1 MPLRLLHATS
11 VAALLAAAAA
21 AQDAFPQSLPVRC
34 EATVDAAAL
43 ATTGAATLRLSFTA
57 EQELDAAWSVR
68 VELRRGGTL
77 LLRRDHAPPTASRRW
92 PVGKPVAYALPL
104 PFRTPPAELRAG
116 DAVEVWLGFVDATG
130 ERKLPPLSAR
140 NEGGLAPVARFVWP
154 EVAAAADAA
163 VADAAIAAAAPLAA
177 KSPAEA
183 WDTLEFAF
191 RRVADYAQKQKL
203 QKALAGVGRM
213 PPAPLTFEEADIVR
227 RRVRD
232 ERARWLRQVA
242 GRMHD
247 AGKLHGALLL
257 LDEVGGALQEDAD
270 RAVLGALG
278 DAARTTKDRDA
289 IASRIFALGKE
300 QQAEA
305 QRLDGEAPK
314 GLARIAACEAMA
326 KDPQQRAVARE
337 LLRTLEFTPEH
348 REAGKA
354 AREALEKAWLAD
366 VPPEQRAEADAAR
379 NHPCWARTGSRVS
392 HRFVLIGP
400 QALVDGVPAD
410 SLLRFDLAYLYLTDL
425 FGRVPNPDGDRITVY
440 WKELWEF
447 GGGVG
452 GGKVIDIGNADP
464 AAKAT
469 RVDTG
474 LLYHELTHC
483 IDDTAPVYGG
493 MREGLA
499 DFGAA
504 FALLELGQQGPG
516 RAAVGLAARAFLQDY
531 LERDLEYWRIPNYG
545 PSAGFFLHFMTA
557 YGKSA
562 DGWQWDRY
570 RRFFR
575 DYRACKVKDARTPTL
590 ARAFGHHLAE
600 AFGEPAWADLI
611 RFRWPLLPE
620 DREAARREQR
630 AAAARQL
637 GPTLEDQPGSPVPRD
652 RLARELAQ
660 TGAGVERHG
669 ERLGVLRD
677 WQVIGPFRKQGVD
690 PDAFRFAPEL
700 EVDLQA
706 RYESINNNPTWRRP
720 GPKPVTVTP
729 SGWLQFDWQYMDDS
743 AIYALTHVTVAAP
756 TAAGLHLRGDDDVT
770 LFVNDELIGKH
781 DGGGGAQLGPWRPD
795 WTVGLPDA
803 IRFPISLRAG
813 RNKVLVKVRNT
824 WGGSGLTVALAQR
837 NGLPLAGWTADAE
850 PPTKKLA
857 AIDAPDGRKWPSRFR
872 ARFDQAGEHKKLDAV
887 VGSWRVRNG
896 ALEGHATDR
905 GVEWRKH
912 TVRPGFPKD
921 SPSNLAWLPEKAT
934 AEADAFLLTVDL
946 PADAPAPKLGLILQG
961 DGQRDALCGW
971 TLILEPQGEQVRA
984 WLERYDQ
991 RVYQSDLAPMPRDG
1005 KKPVV
1010 LAVSLWANRLTVRLG
1025 EQALFDQA
1033 PLLPI
1038 PGKRRIGF
1046 ATWGEAL
1053 RVEEIEL
1060 RAPARTR

>member
-1 MPLRLLHATS
+1 MPPRRIPVATVFS
-11 VAALLAAAAA
+11 LFAAALA
-21 AQDAFPQSLPVRC
+21 AQADFPQSLPVRC

-43 ATTGAATLRLSFTA
+43 ATTGTATLRLSFTA
-57 EQELDAAWSVR
+57 EQELDEAWSVR
-68 VELRRGGTL
+68 VELRRGSRV
-77 LLRRDHAPPTASRRW
+77 LLRRDHAPPTATRRW

-104 PFRTPPAELRAG
+104 PFRTPPADLRAG
-116 DAVEVWLGFVDATG
+116 DAVEVWLGFVDAKG
-130 ERKLPPLSAR
+130 ERKIAPLSAR
-140 NEGGLAPVARFVWP
+140 NDAGLAPVAQFVWP
-154 EVAAAADAA
+154 ALPAATDAAIADAA
-163 VADAAIAAAAPLAA
+163 VAAAAPLAA
-177 KSPAEA
+177 KSPPEA

-191 RRVADYAQKQKL
+191 RRIADYAQKQKL
-203 QKALAGVGRM
+203 LKALQGVGHM
-213 PPAPLTFEEADIVR
+213 PPAPLTFEEDDIVR

-232 ERARWLRQVA
+232 ERARYLRQVA

-247 AGKLHGALLL
+247 RGKLHGALLL

-278 DAARTTKDRDA
+278 EAQRTTQDRDG
-289 IASRIFALGKE
+289 IAAKIFALTKE
-300 QQAEA
+300 QEAEA
-305 QRLDGEAPK
+305 QRLDGETPK
-314 GLARIAACEAMA
+314 GLPRTAACEAMA
-326 KDPQQRAVARE
+326 KDPQKRAVARA

-354 AREALEKAWLAD
+354 AREALEAAWLAD
-366 VPPEQRAEADAAR
+366 VPPDQRAEAEAAMA
-379 NHPCWARTGSRVS
+379 HPCWARTASRVS

-400 QALVDGVPAD
+400 KALVDGVPDD
-410 SLLRFDLAYLYLTDL
+410 SLLRFDLAYLCLTDL
-425 FGRVPNPDGDRITVY
+425 FGRVPNPDGDRVTVY

-452 GGKVIDIGNADP
+452 GGKIIDIGNADP

-469 RVDTG
+469 RVDNG

-483 IDDTAPVYGG
+483 IDDTTPVYGG
-493 MREGLA
+493 MHEGLA

-504 FALLELGQQGPG
+504 FAMMELGQQGAG
-516 RAAVGLAARAFLQDY
+516 RAAIGMATRAFLQDY

-545 PSAGFFLHFMTA
+545 PSAGFFLHFVTTH
-557 YGKSA
+557 GKGA
-562 DGWQWDRY
+562 DGYRWDLY

-575 DYRACKVKDARTPTL
+575 DYRACRVKDGRTPTL

-600 AFGEPAWADLI
+600 AFGDAAWSDLI

-620 DREAARREQR
+620 DRQAARLEQR
-630 AAAARQL
+630 AAEARQL
-637 GPTLEDQPGSPVPRD
+637 GPTLDDQPGSPVPRD
-652 RLARELAQ
+652 RNARELAQ
-660 TGAGVERHG
+660 AGKGVDAHA
-669 ERLGVLRD
+669 ERLGVIRE
-677 WQVIGPFRKQGVD
+677 WQVIGPFRRQGVD
-690 PDAFRFAPEL
+690 PDAYRFPPEL
-700 EVDLQA
+700 EIDLQA

-720 GPKPVTVTP
+720 GPKPVTVAP

-756 TAAGLHLRGDDDVT
+756 TTAWLHLRGDDDVT

-781 DGGGGAQLGPWRPD
+781 DGGNGAQLGPWRPD
-795 WTVGLPDA
+795 WTVNLPDA
-803 IRFPISLRAG
+803 IRFPVSLRAG
-813 RNKVLVKVRNT
+813 RNPVLVKVRNT
-824 WGGSGLTVALAQR
+824 WSGSGLSVALAQR
-837 NGLPLAGWTADAE
+837 NGQPLAGWTADAE
-850 PPTKKLA
+850 PPQKKLA

-872 ARFDQAGEHKKLDAV
+872 ARFDQAGEHKKVEQA

-905 GVEWRKH
+905 GVEWRKY

-934 AEADAFLLTVDL
+934 AEADAFLLTVPL
-946 PADAPAPKLGLILQG
+946 PTDTPAPKLCVILQG

-971 TLILEPQGEQVRA
+971 TLILEPHGEQVRA

-991 RVYQSDLAPMPRDG
+991 RVYMSDLAPMPRDG
-1005 KKPVV
+1005 KKPVTLTV
-1010 LAVSLWANRLTVRLG
+1010 ALWANRLTVRLG
-1025 EQALFDQA
+1025 EIALFDQA

-1053 RVEEIEL
+1053 RIEEIEL